1 MNRRELFKSATSV
14 AVSAATGAALF
25 ASDPDAVWAGAET
38 RESPARNLLSMLFI
52 ETRDRAG
59 LFYRDW
65 GTGKPVVFLHGWALN
80 SEMWQYQMVHL
91 AANGF
96 RCVAYDRRSHGRS
109 TDPGRGY
116 DFDTLADDLAAV
128 LERLDLRDVT
138 LVGHSMGC
146 AEVVRYL
153 TRHGSSRVAR
163 IALVSMSLP
172 FVMKTPDNPDGVDKA
187 ILDAQR
193 AAWATDFPKW
203 LGENARPF
211 FAPDTS
217 QQMVDWGI
225 RMCLQTS
232 LQAILECNRIDVEVD
247 FRPELPE
254 IKVPTLIVHGDR
266 DVSAPLDFTARRV
279 AKLMPGS
286 KLKVYR
292 RGPHGLMFTHT
303 DQLNADLLEFA
314 KGVRMEKPW

>member
-1 MNRRELFKSATSV
+1 MNRRELLKSATTA
-14 AVSAATGAALF
+14 AVSAAAGAALL
-25 ASDPDAVWAGAET
+25 ASDPDAAWASTAT
-38 RESPARNLLSMLFI
+38 PESPARKFLPMPFI

-65 GTGKPVVFLHGWALN
+65 GTGKPVVFVHGWALN

-96 RCVAYDRRSHGRS
+96 RCVAYDRRGHGRS

-128 LERLDLRDVT
+128 IEQLGLRDVT

-146 AEVVRYL
+146 AEITRYL
-153 TRHGSSRVAR
+153 TRHGASRITRVAF
-163 IALVSMSLP
+163 VSVSLP
-172 FVMKTPDNPDGVDKA
+172 FVMKTADNPDGIDKSA
-187 ILDAQR
+187 LDAQR
-193 AAWATDFPKW
+193 ASWARGDFPKW

-211 FAPDTS
+211 FIPETS

-225 RMCLQTS
+225 RLCQQTS

-247 FRPELPE
+247 FRPELPR
-254 IKVPTLIVHGDR
+254 INVPALIVHGDK
-266 DVSAPLDFTARRV
+266 DVSAPLDSTARRV
-279 AKLMPGS
+279 AKLIPES
-286 KLKVYR
+286 KLKIYE

-303 DQLNADLLEFA
+303 DRLNADLLEFA
-314 KGVRMEKPW
+314 KG